1 MLDRLKTMVT
11 SVRSRAGRPIFRE
24 FLSFGGSSI
33 AVQGTRV
40 GAGLVVASIL
50 GPETWGTWYLLNL
63 IVAYGSLTHVGALN
77 GMNREVPAA
86 LGRGDSDGAV
96 AVRRTALGVT
106 VLGTGTA
113 SVLLLLATIILPGF
127 IDADAMALMLLLL
140 AAHQAFGFA
149 ATSLKSTTRFDALAR
164 LQMVSAISYPSLT
177 IAGAW
182 AFGLPGFILGQV
194 GAYLVLCLLA
204 WRSAK
209 VDFAFRFDARQA
221 LSLVKIG
228 FPIMLVG
235 LVYVLFSTV
244 DRWVVMAYLGTVPL
258 GHYSLAIMALGAV
271 GLLPQVVAQQY
282 YPRVAHAWAARRDTA
297 ELRRLASEVRNMTFV
312 SVVPVIV
319 GLFIIVPPAVR
330 ALLPAYEPGVPALLV
345 TMFVPAVSAIG
356 QGYGGVLQ
364 ILNRQVWL
372 LAAILLAAAL
382 NLALSA
388 LLVTR
393 LGLVGVALGSLASF
407 LFYSLSR
414 VSLGALALRR
424 EEARG

>member
-1 MLDRLKTMVT
+1 MRDRLRALVP
-11 SVRSRAGRPIFRE
+11 SIRSAVGRPIFRE

-40 GAGLVVASIL
+40 GAGLVVAAML

-63 IVAYGSLTHVGALN
+63 IVAYGSLTHLGALN

-86 LGRGDSDGAV
+86 LGRGDAEGAV
-96 AVRRTALGVT
+96 TVRRTALGVT
-106 VLGTGTA
+106 VLGTGTV
-113 SVLLLLATIILPGF
+113 SILLLLSTIILPGF
-127 IDADAMALMLLLL
+127 VDAAAMALMLLLL

-164 LQMVSAISYPSLT
+164 LQLVSSISYPSLT

-182 AFGLPGFILGQV
+182 ALGLPGFILGQV

-209 VDFAFRFDARQA
+209 VDFTFRFDARRA
-221 LSLVKIG
+221 SSLVKIG

-244 DRWVVMAYLGTVPL
+244 DRWVVTAYLGTVSL

-282 YPRVAHAWAARRDTA
+282 YPRVAHAWAARKDTD

-319 GLFIIVPPAVR
+319 GLLIIVPPAVR
-330 ALLPAYEPGVPALLV
+330 ALLPAYAPGVPALLV

-372 LAAILLAAAL
+372 LAAILLAAML

-424 EEARG
+424 EEAR